1 VVSGRPARRRH
12 RRLRRLLTEAAA
24 VTLGIVL
31 VIWSLMPV
39 YNMILIALDSEGD
52 TEFSGNIWPPD
63 PSLESFRM
71 VWTEGYWYLEHFW
84 HRLGNSLYIGLLTM
98 FLTVLIAS
106 LASFAAGR
114 MRLSKGWLLTDAAL
128 LTYVVPASLLAIP
141 FSRIVHG
148 YGLSD
153 NLWAVIAA
161 EVMFATPFSILIL
174 EQYATLIPIELDEAA
189 RVDGASPMQVYLRI
203 YLPLMAPALAAV
215 GTYALLLAWG
225 EYLYQYMLL
234 SSSRNWTV
242 AVAIEQFFDS
252 DEAPWNYMMATAIVY
267 ALPPIAIFYALRRYI
282 VAGMGGGEH
291 QGIFFLKGDRG
302 EPAANQPARDLRR
315 GNDR

>member
-1 VVSGRPARRRH
+1 
-12 RRLRRLLTEAAA
+12 
-24 VTLGIVL
+24 
-31 VIWSLMPV
+31 
-39 YNMILIALDSEGD
+39 
-52 TEFSGNIWPPD
+52 
-63 PSLESFRM
+63 
-71 VWTEGYWYLEHFW
+71 
-84 HRLGNSLYIGLLTM
+84 
-98 FLTVLIAS
+98 
-106 LASFAAGR
+106 
-114 MRLSKGWLLTDAAL
+114 
-128 LTYVVPASLLAIP
+128 
-141 FSRIVHG
+141 VHG

-282 VAGMGGGEH
+282 VAGMGGGS
-291 QGIFFLKGDRG
+291 IKGSSS
-302 EPAANQPARDLRR
+302 
-315 GNDR
+315 